1 MRRSVSIVLSSTFIC
16 LAFAAAAYAGPPAEE
31 FPVPSLAEQ
40 LRGQWTI
47 EDVAPKLESRAYL
60 ETRDD
65 TVERLALREAVGIA
79 LENNPGIAV
88 ERLGPEFARAGI
100 DLADGVFDPTFQA
113 TANVARSVTPARS
126 VLEGAEVLREKNYV
140 FGASLQKLLRSGATF
155 TIGADSTETETNS
168 QFYGLRPQYL
178 PRLNLSISQPL
189 LKNFGLD
196 LTVLLVRSAEANSSV
211 AYYQYVARAVSLVKQ
226 VVEAY
231 WNVVRARED
240 LKALR
245 DGLKLA
251 ETLVKE
257 NQARVRAGTLPP
269 VAVKEAEAEAA
280 SREERVIRAE
290 NSLATASDDLRLLLQ
305 RNPEGAFVPRPI
317 DPTDSP
323 EVRDVEVDE
332 REILVEAV
340 ERRPEVMQARYQIEN
355 QRILARVNRNNLLPG
370 LTLDARYGLNGLSGR
385 GVPQENFQGET
396 VVSPFTGDY
405 GKSLDRLASNDY
417 NSYLAGLTLT
427 VPLSNTTAKAEYV
440 QSQIDLRRSE
450 LSYRQLLA
458 NVTLEARRAI
468 GDVRSNSKRITA
480 TRLARE
486 LAQEN
491 LEQQKKRYDV
501 GLATTKDI
509 LDFQSRVTAARAS
522 ETQAL
527 IDYNV
532 SLAALRQAQGTLLV
546 QFDVVVDTLPP
557 HPTPLWARF

>member
-1 MRRSVSIVLSSTFIC
+1 MRRSVSTVLSPTFIC
-16 LAFAAAAYAGPPAEE
+16 LAFAAAAYAAPPAEQ
-31 FPVPSLAEQ
+31 FSVPSLAEQ

-65 TVERLALREAVGIA
+65 TVERLSLREAVGIA

-100 DLADGVFDPTFQA
+100 DLADEVFDPTFQA
-113 TANVARSVTPARS
+113 TANVTRSVTPARS
-126 VLEGAEVLREKNYV
+126 VLEGAQVLREKNYV
-140 FGASLQKLLRSGATF
+140 FGASLEKLLRSGAMF
-155 TIGADSTETETNS
+155 TIAADSTETDTNS

-189 LKNFGLD
+189 LKNFGMD

-211 AYYQYVARAVSLVKQ
+211 AYYQYVARAVGLVRQ

-257 NQARVRAGTLPP
+257 NQARVRAGTLAP
-269 VAVKEAEAEAA
+269 VAVKEAQAEAA

-290 NSLATASDDLRLLLQ
+290 NFLATASDDLRLLLQ

-317 DPTDSP
+317 VPTDSP

-332 REILVEAV
+332 REILVDAV

-355 QRILARVNRNNLLPG
+355 QRILAKVNRNNLLPG
-370 LTLDARYGLNGLSGR
+370 LNLDARYGLNGLSGR
-385 GVPQENFQGET
+385 GVPQENFQGEM
-396 VVSPFTGDY
+396 VVSPFTG
-405 GKSLDRLASNDY
+405 
-417 NSYLAGLTLT
+417 
-427 VPLSNTTAKAEYV
+427 TT
-440 QSQIDLRRSE
+440 
-450 LSYRQLLA
+450 
-458 NVTLEARRAI
+458 
-468 GDVRSNSKRITA
+468 
-480 TRLARE
+480 
-486 LAQEN
+486 
-491 LEQQKKRYDV
+491 
-501 GLATTKDI
+501 
-509 LDFQSRVTAARAS
+509 ARAS
-522 ETQAL
+522 IGSRATTTTHTSR
-527 IDYNV
+527 D
-532 SLAALRQAQGTLLV
+532 
-546 QFDVVVDTLPP
+546 
-557 HPTPLWARF
+557 